1 MPLAD
6 NRTPSIS
13 ALQPRLKRK
22 LGKRD
27 QPPADTDTL
36 LHELRDEL
44 LRSLAGVLSVGGS
57 VQLGSTRD
65 RTAMLV
71 RAWIAGDVYEDYCT
85 SVAELAATLEAL
97 DDVVQGSEARDP
109 RPLTKRA

>member
-6 NRTPSIS
+6 NRTAPIS

-27 QPPADTDTL
+27 QPPVDSDSL
-36 LHELRDEL
+36 LHELRNEL
-44 LRSLAGVLSVGGS
+44 VLSLARVLRQGGS

-65 RTAMLV
+65 RTALLV
-71 RAWIAGDVYEDYCT
+71 RAWVAGDVYEDYCT

-97 DDVVQGSEARDP
+97 DDVCEGAEHR
-109 RPLTKRA
+109 RPSRLTNPA

>member
-1 MPLAD
+1 MPLGDA
-6 NRTPSIS
+6 RTPVVA

-27 QPPADTDTL
+27 QPPVDTDSL
-36 LHELRDEL
+36 LNELRDEL
-44 LRSLAGVLSVGGS
+44 VRGLARVLSSGGA

-65 RTAMLV
+65 RTSMLV
-71 RAWIAGDVYEDYCT
+71 RAWVAGDVYEDYCT

-97 DDVVQGSEARDP
+97 EDVVEGAEHR
-109 RPLTKRA
+109 RPSRLTNPA

>member
-1 MPLAD
+1 MPIAD
-6 NRTPSIS
+6 NRSPSIS

-27 QPPADTDTL
+27 QPPVDSDSL
-36 LHELRDEL
+36 LNELRDEVM
-44 LRSLAGVLSVGGS
+44 RSLARVLGVGGS

-97 DDVVQGSEARDP
+97 DDVVEGSEHR
-109 RPLTKRA
+109 RPSRLTNPA